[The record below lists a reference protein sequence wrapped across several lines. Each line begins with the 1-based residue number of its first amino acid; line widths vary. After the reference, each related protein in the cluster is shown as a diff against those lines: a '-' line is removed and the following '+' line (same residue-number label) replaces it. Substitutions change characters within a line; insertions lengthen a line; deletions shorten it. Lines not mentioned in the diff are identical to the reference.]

1 MEEKDIDKLKSDQ
14 TDDRDYTVEDINDIM
29 PTNKD
34 DYGMEDIDSIAD
46 IDNIVGTVSPDTDS
60 DQINN
65 IYAADGSD
73 PDEGT
78 DEEIVFA
85 SSGTK
90 RESVPKKNAAPVSA
104 LSLPK
109 IPVKAVAIA
118 VAALIG
124 IGLLSTIISCF
135 GNRSVPTSAD
145 ADNSGGQIDHLTVPQ
160 GNSEYE
166 IKNINTSNI
175 KFGDN
180 VTVEGVS
187 LSGKTL
193 SQAFDEMQS
202 RLKDLRDEINI
213 TINCDDESV
222 TLTQDDFTF
231 DTDVSDVLIQA
242 YHYSRGELDIPTVA
256 TSNENGTTDFKVTS
270 TINSGSIANA
280 VKKAAK
286 EFDVPPKEARVT
298 KFDPD
303 AEQKFTYADG
313 SDGYMINQNEVIEKV
328 SEILSQS
335 DMTGIFSVNKVKT
348 PYSVTLAQVKA
359 NTKLIASHRTTVNNR
374 WESNANMELAIEAAS
389 GTIVKPGET
398 FSFNK
403 MTGDT
408 TNGDEHHYPNGTV
421 GSYLPSTAILNGEHV
436 DQYGGGICQASTTIY
451 NCAVKADMEIVERHS
466 HQYPSFYAEL
476 GLDATV
482 DYGNLDMKFKNTKDF
497 PIYIATYVYDSNG
510 DGLNELNVEMYGPI
524 SADYDEIVPVGWVT
538 SASPD
543 VYSAKGA
550 KVYFKDGKEI
560 KRIMLPEGSYD
571 YYSDGFYDV
580 TTQSYAESLIAEDP
594 VNGPSVDPTGESPS
608 VYSPNGCGDNG
619 PIEYGTEKEYLEKAG
634 LLN

>member
-1 MEEKDIDKLKSDQ
+1 
-14 TDDRDYTVEDINDIM
+14 
-29 PTNKD
+29 
-34 DYGMEDIDSIAD
+34 
-46 IDNIVGTVSPDTDS
+46 
-60 DQINN
+60 
-65 IYAADGSD
+65 
-73 PDEGT
+73 
-78 DEEIVFA
+78 
-85 SSGTK
+85 
-90 RESVPKKNAAPVSA
+90 
-104 LSLPK
+104 
-109 IPVKAVAIA
+109 
-118 VAALIG
+118 
-124 IGLLSTIISCF
+124 
-135 GNRSVPTSAD
+135 
-145 ADNSGGQIDHLTVPQ
+145 
-160 GNSEYE
+160 
-166 IKNINTSNI
+166 
-175 KFGDN
+175 
-180 VTVEGVS
+180 
-187 LSGKTL
+187 
-193 SQAFDEMQS
+193 
-202 RLKDLRDEINI
+202 
-213 TINCDDESV
+213 
-222 TLTQDDFTF
+222 
-231 DTDVSDVLIQA
+231 
-242 YHYSRGELDIPTVA
+242 
-256 TSNENGTTDFKVTS
+256 
-270 TINSGSIANA
+270 
-280 VKKAAK
+280 
-286 EFDVPPKEARVT
+286 
-298 KFDPD
+298 
-303 AEQKFTYADG
+303 
-313 SDGYMINQNEVIEKV
+313 
-328 SEILSQS
+328 
-335 DMTGIFSVNKVKT
+335 
-348 PYSVTLAQVKA
+348 
-359 NTKLIASHRTTVNNR
+359 
-374 WESNANMELAIEAAS
+374 MELAIEAAS

-608 VYSPNGCGDNG
+608 VYSPNGCEDNG

>member
-180 VTVEGVS
+180 VTVEG
-187 LSGKTL
+187 LSDC
-193 SQAFDEMQS
+193 S
-202 RLKDLRDEINI
+202 
-213 TINCDDESV
+213 
-222 TLTQDDFTF
+222 
-231 DTDVSDVLIQA
+231 
-242 YHYSRGELDIPTVA
+242 
-256 TSNENGTTDFKVTS
+256 
-270 TINSGSIANA
+270 
-280 VKKAAK
+280 
-286 EFDVPPKEARVT
+286 
-298 KFDPD
+298 
-303 AEQKFTYADG
+303 
-313 SDGYMINQNEVIEKV
+313 
-328 SEILSQS
+328 
-335 DMTGIFSVNKVKT
+335 
-348 PYSVTLAQVKA
+348 
-359 NTKLIASHRTTVNNR
+359 SHRFCISIPMFLMFLYKHIITA
-374 WESNANMELAIEAAS
+374 EANLIFLRLQLQTKTALRILR
-389 GTIVKPGET
+389 
-398 FSFNK
+398 
-403 MTGDT
+403 
-408 TNGDEHHYPNGTV
+408 
-421 GSYLPSTAILNGEHV
+421 LP
-436 DQYGGGICQASTTIY
+436 QQ
-451 NCAVKADMEIVERHS
+451 
-466 HQYPSFYAEL
+466 
-476 GLDATV
+476 
-482 DYGNLDMKFKNTKDF
+482 
-497 PIYIATYVYDSNG
+497 
-510 DGLNELNVEMYGPI
+510 
-524 SADYDEIVPVGWVT
+524 
-538 SASPD
+538 
-543 VYSAKGA
+543 
-550 KVYFKDGKEI
+550 
-560 KRIMLPEGSYD
+560 
-571 YYSDGFYDV
+571 
-580 TTQSYAESLIAEDP
+580 
-594 VNGPSVDPTGESPS
+594 
-608 VYSPNGCGDNG
+608 
-619 PIEYGTEKEYLEKAG
+619 
-634 LLN
+634 